1 MFKKEYILD
10 LLAGKLT
17 EEGYRNILGSIAMMV
32 QKYHWPKS
40 IVVSDNIDNHWNQG
54 DVYELG
60 HQFLEWILASEKLKY
75 LDKIPKD
82 YIPYYFTQM
91 LVSFVANRIKDEQ
104 QKIGISYQ
112 KCNELVHSIC
122 EEDYQPTTHMGK
134 FYVKCESVQTEI
146 FADDISEH
154 LKYMSHYPIC
164 KETKQFKPIVNM
176 AIGDILLTTE
186 AYVSIDTLAKAVF
199 ELLDQSAFH
208 AEDINYSESSITT
221 DGDSFK
227 DAISVIIS
235 GINQVEAQIIVQ
247 YLFDGQKISLADIA
261 SKYEMPKSSVHK
273 IIVDF
278 KHKIS
283 SVYVPKNE
291 DEGIMFLKKLAN
303 ALDEKSK

>member
-1 MFKKEYILD
+1 
-10 LLAGKLT
+10 
-17 EEGYRNILGSIAMMV
+17 MV
-32 QKYHWPKS
+32 HKYHWPKS
-40 IVVSDNIDNHWNQG
+40 IVVSDNTDNIWNQ
-54 DVYELG
+54 DDINELA

-75 LDKIPKD
+75 LDKIPTD
-82 YIPYYFTQM
+82 YIAYYFTQM
-91 LVSFVANRIKDEQ
+91 FVSYVANKIKEEQ
-104 QKIGISYQ
+104 QKVGISFQ

-122 EEDYQPTTHMGK
+122 EEDYQPTAHMGK
-134 FYVKCESVQTEI
+134 LYVKSESVHTEL
-146 FADDISEH
+146 FTEDISEH
-154 LKYMSHYPIC
+154 LKYMSHYPIS
-164 KETKQFKPIVNM
+164 ETTKQFKPIVNM

-186 AYVSIDTLAKAVF
+186 AYVSIDTLSKAVF

-208 AEDINYSESSITT
+208 ADDINHSDSSITT

-227 DAISVIIS
+227 DTISVIIS
-235 GINQVEAQIIVQ
+235 GISQVEAQIIVQ